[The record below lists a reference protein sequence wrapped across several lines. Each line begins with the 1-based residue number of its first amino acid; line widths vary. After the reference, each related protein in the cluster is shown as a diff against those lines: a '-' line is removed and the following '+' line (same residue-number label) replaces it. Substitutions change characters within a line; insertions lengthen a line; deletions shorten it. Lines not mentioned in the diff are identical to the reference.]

1 MKRIRF
7 NLAGIQGRILFLA
20 IVPATLVMFI
30 VGYYVTVSRINDT
43 NAALEER
50 GNILTRSLASASE
63 FGLFVGNFQQLN
75 NLAQSSLQDKDVQA
89 VLIYGP
95 ERELLVTAVVDG
107 FDVEDDIRE
116 SDLMGFT
123 EAVEET
129 GINVQDFE
137 NPLGSVDKQN
147 VLGWVSVILSKKTT
161 HERQTEILI
170 TSFLI
175 VVSGLFMS
183 ILIALQI
190 GRSVVSPVRR
200 LNHMVQNIREGNLNA
215 RVKEDSVGELGM
227 LETGFNAMA
236 GSLNDSHKQLNEKI
250 QYATRSLT
258 QTVSELE
265 KKNTEL
271 EVARGQALEASRAKT
286 DFLAKMSHEIGTP
299 VNALIGFSRLLERSA
314 TTAEQKEYSRTIQ
327 QAAAQLHTIINDI
340 LNFSRLELGK
350 IHLEHIAFELRHC
363 LEDVMSM
370 FRLEISNKDLE
381 LALLIDPNVPT
392 HLFGDPTRLAQAV
405 SNLVSNAIKFTQQ
418 GAVVVSVHVLTHQG
432 SNITLR
438 FEVHDSG
445 IGLNKE
451 DISRLFKAF
460 SQADSSITRRFGGT
474 GLGLSIVKRLVAL
487 MGGEINVT
495 SQPGEGSTFWFTG
508 TFEKNMAKIAHLPT
522 SLPFEDLTVLVC
534 EPHHLVRQSLV
545 NSFKSFHMNVIAEAE
560 FEHAWNVLKEHQHH
574 GEPIALLTISIGQK
588 EISSAGYLQRLSL
601 VQEIYGGPIIIFCNS
616 EQCSLLEEKIV
627 TNRVAVISKPFRLDN
642 VKRAV
647 EMLFGMP
654 LDALSSDDSC
664 NIGQSLSKTA
674 YANIN
679 VLVAD
684 DNEFNLLLV
693 KTLLSQKGIVV
704 TEARNGLQAIE
715 QAYTQKFDLILMDLH
730 MPELDGLEATK
741 QIREQEQEVGR
752 TPVPI
757 VALTA
762 DVVKSKKSVLEEYG
776 FTDFMIKPLDENKLW
791 SFINRWTNPDQASDT
806 NQSDNDDNTA
816 EPVQSAS
823 VPDLLKDKL
832 ILELEHQAQTI
843 RQLTQAKN
851 KKALSEQAHQ
861 LKGIAGYFALSQLV
875 NLVEHLE
882 ELCSSDDWLVI
893 EPASQQVIDLCEQ
906 IINESQL
913 ETSPA

>member
-1 MKRIRF
+1 
-7 NLAGIQGRILFLA
+7 
-20 IVPATLVMFI
+20 
-30 VGYYVTVSRINDT
+30 
-43 NAALEER
+43 
-50 GNILTRSLASASE
+50 
-63 FGLFVGNFQQLN
+63 
-75 NLAQSSLQDKDVQA
+75 
-89 VLIYGP
+89 
-95 ERELLVTAVVDG
+95 
-107 FDVEDDIRE
+107 
-116 SDLMGFT
+116 
-123 EAVEET
+123 
-129 GINVQDFE
+129 
-137 NPLGSVDKQN
+137 
-147 VLGWVSVILSKKTT
+147 
-161 HERQTEILI
+161 
-170 TSFLI
+170 
-175 VVSGLFMS
+175 
-183 ILIALQI
+183 
-190 GRSVVSPVRR
+190 
-200 LNHMVQNIREGNLNA
+200 
-215 RVKEDSVGELGM
+215 
-227 LETGFNAMA
+227 
-236 GSLNDSHKQLNEKI
+236 
-250 QYATRSLT
+250 
-258 QTVSELE
+258 
-265 KKNTEL
+265 
-271 EVARGQALEASRAKT
+271 
-286 DFLAKMSHEIGTP
+286 
-299 VNALIGFSRLLERSA
+299 
-314 TTAEQKEYSRTIQ
+314 
-327 QAAAQLHTIINDI
+327 
-340 LNFSRLELGK
+340 
-350 IHLEHIAFELRHC
+350 
-363 LEDVMSM
+363 
-370 FRLEISNKDLE
+370 
-381 LALLIDPNVPT
+381 
-392 HLFGDPTRLAQAV
+392 
-405 SNLVSNAIKFTQQ
+405 
-418 GAVVVSVHVLTHQG
+418 
-432 SNITLR
+432 
-438 FEVHDSG
+438 
-445 IGLNKE
+445 
-451 DISRLFKAF
+451 
-460 SQADSSITRRFGGT
+460 
-474 GLGLSIVKRLVAL
+474 
-487 MGGEINVT
+487 
-495 SQPGEGSTFWFTG
+495 
-508 TFEKNMAKIAHLPT
+508 
-522 SLPFEDLTVLVC
+522 
-534 EPHHLVRQSLV
+534 
-545 NSFKSFHMNVIAEAE
+545 
-560 FEHAWNVLKEHQHH
+560 
-574 GEPIALLTISIGQK
+574 TISIGQK

-627 TNRVAVISKPFRLDN
+627 TSRVAVISKPFRLDN

-664 NIGQSLSKTA
+664 NIGQNLTKTA